1 MIKTKKIIFGL
12 VGSGKTTLY
21 RKLNEQKISYA
32 VEIELPQSCK
42 DDEEL
47 KETLLRL
54 YINNKNI
61 ETIIVHPYYLPS
73 NWKEIVGE
81 VKIELLDIPFEERLE
96 RIIKRNKDNKIF
108 SLKFLLEEEEMW
120 WRFKN
125 NLW

>member
-1 MIKTKKIIFGL
+1 MIRNKKIIFGL

-21 RKLNEQKISYA
+21 RKLNEEKRANA

-81 VKIELLDIPFEERLE
+81 VKIELLGIPFEERLE
-96 RIIKRNKDNKIF
+96 RIIKIVKFMYEFIFRAGKKD
-108 SLKFLLEEEEMW
+108 
-120 WRFKN
+120 KN
-125 NLW
+125 NIEQNSKK

>member
-1 MIKTKKIIFGL
+1 MKKKLILGL

-21 RKLNEQKISYA
+21 RHLNEQKISYA
-32 VEIELPQSCK
+32 VEIELPQNCK

-73 NWKEIVGE
+73 NWKEIVGDIE
-81 VKIELLDIPFEERLE
+81 IELLDISIQERLK
-96 RIIKRNKDNKIF
+96 RIVARSGQKLNKIF
-108 SLKFLLEEEEMW
+108 PIQFILEEEKMW
-120 WRFKN
+120 ERLKS
-125 NLW
+125 NL